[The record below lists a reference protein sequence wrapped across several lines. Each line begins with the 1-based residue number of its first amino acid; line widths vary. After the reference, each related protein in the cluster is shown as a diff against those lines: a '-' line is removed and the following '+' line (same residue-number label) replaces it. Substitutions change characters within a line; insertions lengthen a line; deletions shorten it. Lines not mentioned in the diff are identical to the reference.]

1 MADLF
6 ELLVASSRTF
16 ALNIPLL
23 SEPTRT
29 QATLAY
35 LILRIADTLEDAE
48 RWSAERRIE
57 ELMAFA
63 RLVADPGAAEEVET
77 FRARAMADPPTPQK
91 GYLRLLDQSPQVLAA
106 FNALA
111 PAARGVIAGYSR
123 MTIEGMATTV
133 ERLDPQ
139 GRLALRDLP
148 DLRRYCY
155 FVAGLVGE
163 LLTELFLLAEPALQ
177 AIAPRLRSAARLF
190 GEGLQLTNILKDA
203 DADAAEGRLYLPPA
217 VPRGDVLALARADL
231 KEATGFTSALFDAG
245 ASKGLW
251 SFAALPIRL
260 AWSTLDAVERDGAG
274 AKVSR
279 TEVARIVAELHGA
292 QAPRAFLSRSA

>member
-1 MADLF
+1 MSDLF

-16 ALNIPLL
+16 ALTIPLL
-23 SEPTRT
+23 GEPART

-35 LILRIADTLEDAE
+35 LVLRIADTLEDAE
-48 RWSAERRIE
+48 RWCADQRIE

-63 RLVADPGAAEEVET
+63 RLLLSPAPDEVAV
-77 FRARAMADPPTPQK
+77 FRARVLADPPTRQD
-91 GYLRLLDQSPQVLAA
+91 GYLRLLEQTPRVLAA
-106 FNALA
+106 FGAL
-111 PAARGVIAGYSR
+111 PPEARGAIARYCR
-123 MTIEGMATTV
+123 MTIEGMASTL

-177 AIAPRLRSAARLF
+177 AVAPRLRSSARLF
-190 GEGLQLTNILKDA
+190 GEGLQLTNILKDS
-203 DADAAEGRLYLPPA
+203 DADASEGRLYLPPA
-217 VPRGDVLALARADL
+217 VPRREILDLAREDL
-231 KEATGFTSALFDAG
+231 KAATAFTAALYEAG

-251 SFAALPIRL
+251 SFAALPVRL
-260 AWSTLDAVERDGAG
+260 AWETLDAVEQRGPG
-274 AKVSR
+274 AKVGR
-279 TEVARIVAELHGA
+279 AEVAKIVAELHGA
-292 QAPRAFLSRSA
+292 RAPGAFLSSSA